1 MLFICE
7 SACPGESATIPCTP
21 ASRRLVTKTL
31 LPIATNRIY
40 LNAPSTFFYSFWLRK
55 IITCSEAF
63 LFCSTRSKRVEVIS
77 RPLLLVLFG
86 IALVVGLF
94 GFSIALVYSSFQF
107 MIYSAVNLSFAGFF
121 GYKIYRRRSV
131 PKSP

>member
-1 MLFICE
+1 LSSYFI
-7 SACPGESATIPCTP
+7 ALTILK
-21 ASRRLVTKTL
+21 R
-31 LPIATNRIY
+31 
-40 LNAPSTFFYSFWLRK
+40 
-55 IITCSEAF
+55 ITCSEAF

-107 MIYSAVNLSFAGFF
+107 MIYSAVNLSLAGFF